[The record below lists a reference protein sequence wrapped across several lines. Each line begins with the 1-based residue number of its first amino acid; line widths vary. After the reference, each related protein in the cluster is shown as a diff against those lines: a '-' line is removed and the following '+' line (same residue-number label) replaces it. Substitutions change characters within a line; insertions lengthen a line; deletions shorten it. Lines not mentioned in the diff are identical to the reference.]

1 MKYPIR
7 NKKGME
13 LSINMLVIV
22 ALAIFSLFLIIG
34 FVLGGFS
41 YFKGIFG
48 GISATP
54 EQVAQTKCEISLNSY
69 LNRYE
74 RGAANAP
81 EKLVADL
88 CDERVD
94 VDFDGDGI
102 SGGTADDPKDPDD
115 RRYTCSSY
123 VDTTGIC

>member
-1 MKYPIR
+1 MKIGFR

-22 ALAIFSLFLIIG
+22 AMAIFTLFLIVG

-48 GISATP
+48 GVSSTP
-54 EQVAQTKCEISLNSY
+54 DQVAQTKCEISLNSY

-74 RGAANAP
+74 RGATNVP
-81 EKLVADL
+81 QNIRDQLCAD
-88 CDERVD
+88 RVD

-102 SGGTADDPKDPDD
+102 SGGTVDDPKDLDD
-115 RRYTCSSY
+115 RTYDCQNY
-123 VDTTGIC
+123 VDTQGIC